1 MNLRA
6 LFFLMLGLTPACVPL
21 TQSSSFSQENPKD
34 IELSDR
40 VYEPGI
46 RTVMLHPDEGS
57 PQANLEPA
65 VAEISNM
72 NLVLEFDD
80 LSGQSSSYSIRI
92 IHCNRDWTKSTLQDL
107 DFLSQFNSFPI
118 LQYEYSINTH
128 IPYIHYWVT
137 VPQVKLPGNYVVA
150 VYRDEDKNAVVLT
163 RRFMVYRQ
171 QVTFSRERNMVG
183 AGSVADA
190 FQQVNFK
197 VNYSALDVMNPL
209 QNLSV
214 TMRQNFRWDN
224 QRAAMAPSFVRESE
238 RTLEFRYFDKGNMFR
253 GGNEFRWF
261 DIRSLNYPGRNVA
274 RVERAQKPYE
284 VFVAFDKPRV
294 TEAYAQYAEMNGQY
308 YVTNLDVNDVAAANY
323 AYVNFTLL
331 TAPVEGSVHVIG
343 AFNNWSVGNDT
354 RMTYNAARQGYTWRT
369 LLKQGI
375 YDYQYKL
382 VSDEQPDDYL
392 EGSHYQTENE
402 YEVFVYYRPFQ
413 PNADLLVGYFRFSEN
428 AR

>member
-6 LFFLMLGLTPACVPL
+6 SMGVFMGVFTACVPL
-21 TQSSSFSQENPKD
+21 PQSSSFSQENPKE
-34 IELSDR
+34 IQLSDR

-46 RTVMLHPDEGS
+46 RTAMLHPDTGS

-65 VAEISNM
+65 VTEISRM
-72 NLVLEFDD
+72 NLLLEFDD
-80 LSGQSSSYSIRI
+80 LSEQSSSYSIRL
-92 IHCNRDWTKSTLQDL
+92 IHCNRDWSKSALQDL
-107 DFLSQFNSFPI
+107 DFLIQFNSFPI
-118 LQYEYSINTH
+118 LEYAYSINTH
-128 IPYIHYWVT
+128 IPYIHYQVAL
-137 VPQVKLPGNYVVA
+137 PPVKLPGNYVVA

-190 FQQVNFK
+190 YQQVNFK
-197 VNYSALDVMNPL
+197 VNYNGLDVMNPL

-214 TMRQNFRWDN
+214 NMRQNFRWDN
-224 QRAAMAPSFVRESE
+224 QRMSMPPSFVRESE
-238 RTLEFRYFDKGNMFR
+238 RTLEFRYFDKSNMFR

-284 VFVAFDKPRV
+284 VFAAFDKPRD

-308 YVTNLDVNDVAAANY
+308 YVNNLDVNDVAAANY

-331 TAPVEGSVHVIG
+331 TAPVEGSVHVMG
-343 AFNNWSVGNDT
+343 AFNNWSVDNNT
-354 RMTYNAARQGYTWRT
+354 RMAYDAARQGYTWRT

-375 YDYQYKL
+375 YDYQYGF
-382 VSDEQPDDYL
+382 VSNDQPADFL